1 MTYGHREAIILI
13 TVEECTPILQKFLKE
28 SRYRHS
34 LAVSEQAVS
43 LALLYGADVE
53 KARIAG
59 LLHDLAKN
67 LSEKQCLQ
75 WGKELHVSFDEI
87 TRRLPSLWHAVLSE
101 AYVREKLGIC
111 DPEVLWATDIILLEG
126 LGCVCWKRSYIW
138 QDYTSVD
145 RTFPDAEVLR
155 KTVCQDLNEAMRIAL
170 EFTICRLVREKKPVH
185 PDSVSAYNELV

>member
-34 LAVSEQAVS
+34 FAVSEQAVS

-87 TRRLPSLWHAVLSE
+87 TRRSPSLWHAVLSE

-111 DPEVLWATDIILLEG
+111 DPEVL
-126 LGCVCWKRSYIW
+126 GCVCWRKSYIW
-138 QDYTSVD
+138 QIILLLTERFQTLKYC
-145 RTFPDAEVLR
+145 A
-155 KTVCQDLNEAMRIAL
+155 KQYAKI
-170 EFTICRLVREKKPVH
+170 
-185 PDSVSAYNELV
+185 